1 MEMNI
6 KNPRDSGSDTV
17 VSEVRL
23 VREAYTAR
31 FNYDL
36 RRMVED
42 LKAKESEHPE
52 RCAKLRA
59 ASNCLRL
66 GRGPGQ

>member
-1 MEMNI
+1 MEESI
-6 KNPRDSGSDTV
+6 ENPWEQSESDSV
-17 VSEVRL
+17 VREVRS
-23 VREAYTAR
+23 VREAYAAR

-52 RCAKLRA
+52 RCAKLTPLAPVTA
-59 ASNCLRL
+59 A
-66 GRGPGQ
+66 